1 MKSLRGF
8 GPTRKKVKE
17 YDHTSA
23 KDSKDR
29 KQQSRQSLHQRET
42 CGEESVYHA
51 LVLFFSIYFY

>member
-29 KQQSRQSLHQRET
+29 KQQSRPESTPEGNMWK
-42 CGEESVYHA
+42 GECLS
-51 LVLFFSIYFY
+51 